1 MIIKEIE
8 FTVKDGRPAVLRN
21 PREEDIPEILEY
33 LKVSSDETKFLIRYP
48 EEIRYTYEDEKE
60 LLNRVNRSEN
70 QVMLV
75 CLVDNKIAG
84 MCQISFET
92 SIKTRHRAS
101 VAIALLKEFW
111 GQGIG
116 TRIFE
121 ELISIA
127 ESNPEVL
134 QMELDFIEGNDRAMR
149 LYEKMGFRIAG
160 VHPDAIRLK
169 DGTLLNEYLMI
180 KKLR

>member
-33 LKVSSDETKFLIRYP
+33 LKVSSGETKFLIRYP